1 MYENITYES
10 ILQRM
15 LDRVPNTADKREG
28 SVIYDA
34 LAPAA
39 AEMQLM
45 YMELDTILTDTFAD
59 TAPREYLIR
68 RAAERGITPY
78 PASKAVVKASA
89 SPSAVEIAVG
99 TRFSEGECNYT
110 VTEKVSAGVY
120 KLECETAGTV
130 GNDISGTVVPIDY
143 VEGLESISFTE
154 LLIPGE
160 DEEGTEDLRNR
171 YFASFDVK
179 AFGGNKQDYIEK
191 TAAISGV
198 DPGEGR
204 IVKNGGGTVKLTI
217 LNSQYGKASSTLIG
231 VVQEEID
238 PTGDGTGVG
247 IAPIGHVVTVDTAT
261 EVDID
266 ITAEFTMQSGYTFA
280 GQKTLIEDAIKAYL
294 LELRKTWADETNLVV
309 RVSRIE
315 NAVLSVEGVLDIT
328 GTQINGDSGN
338 LTLTA
343 YQIPV
348 FDSVSDNV

>member
-15 LDRVPNTADKREG
+15 LDRVPDTADKREG

-45 YMELDTILTDTFAD
+45 YMELDSILTDTFAD

-78 PASKAVVKASA
+78 PASKAVVKASS
-89 SPSAVEIAVG
+89 SPSSVEIAVG

-130 GNDISGTVVPIDY
+130 GNDISGVVVPIDY

-160 DEEGTEDLRNR
+160 DEEETENLRSR

-191 TAAISGV
+191 TVAISGV
-198 DPGEGR
+198 GS
-204 IVKNGGGTVKLTI
+204 VKVTPVWDGGGTVKLTI
-217 LNSQYGKASSTLIG
+217 LNSLFGKASNTLISS
-231 VVQEEID
+231 VQEDID
-238 PTGDGTGVG
+238 PTQDGTGVG

-261 EVDID
+261 EVNIV
-266 ITAEFTMQSGYTFA
+266 ITAEFTMQSGYTFE
-280 GQKTLIEDAIKAYL
+280 GQKTLIENAIKAYL
-294 LELRKTWADETNLVV
+294 LDLRKMWADVDGVVV

-315 NAVLSVEGVLDIT
+315 NAALSVEGVLDIT
-328 GTQINGDSGN
+328 GTTINGDDEN

-348 FDSVSDNV
+348 FGSISDS